1 MTIEDLNFLGE
12 EVILQLEKITEV
24 KTDVF
29 STGTTTEKD
38 DVLSRFKVIKV
49 GWLQTKLA
57 KGDYVLVN
65 KNGLPK
71 EITIEGIGTIKDTYS
86 LPTHQRIFCKIDN
99 E

>member
-1 MTIEDLNFLGE
+1 MTIDNMTFLGE
-12 EVILQLEKITEV
+12 EVILRAEKVEN

-38 DVLSRFKVIKV
+38 DVLARFKVIKV
-49 GWLQTKLA
+49 GWLQTKLSE
-57 KGDYVLVN
+57 GNYVLVN

-71 EITIEGIGTIKDTYS
+71 EISIEGIGTIKDTYS
-86 LPTHQRIFCKIDN
+86 LPTHQRIFCKID

>member
-1 MTIEDLNFLGE
+1 MTIDNMTFLGE
-12 EVILQLEKITEV
+12 EVILRAEKVET

-38 DVLSRFKVIKV
+38 DVLSRFKVIKT
-49 GWLQTKLA
+49 GLIQTKLSE
-57 KGDYVLVN
+57 GDYVLVN

-71 EITIEGIGTIKDTYS
+71 EISIEGIGTIKDTYS
-86 LPTHQRIFCKIDN
+86 LPTHQRIFCKIEN